1 MNLDR
6 WQLVETLGE
15 PPTWSMLTSGTTP
28 REWTSYERAI
38 SAQLRPL
45 VVAAHESGRPVDKL
59 LPKSRKPWSEHHF
72 RAVPVLWPG
81 AAPHAVKVWIG
92 ERTPTE
98 ELGVSPF
105 RINARTRRVHSRP
118 DGLGPHFGTEPRE
131 YRGAEPYQLVERFDT
146 ALDLV
151 AALNRSEPG
160 SRWSG
165 IATIRSETGPRSLL
179 IATRNETDD
188 RFQWRGVSI
197 DVTDSVAPQPKSL
210 EATTLELL
218 RETQPGLYLAV
229 IDTAQARPVRWV
241 SEPLP
246 GLRWRGVDD
255 RDIPHPEDRV
265 RILEV
270 RERILR
276 GARSAVLP
284 GLRLATE
291 SGGWLVADVE
301 VSPLP
306 GAPGDGAP
314 LFVLA
319 QVRLAPAQERDSG
332 QFEGQ

>member
-1 MNLDR
+1 MILDR

-15 PPTWSMLTSGTTP
+15 AHTWSMLTSGTTP

-45 VVAAHESGRPVDKL
+45 VVAAHDSGEPIDKV
-59 LPKSRKPWSEHHF
+59 LPKSRKPWSEHRF
-72 RAVPVLWPG
+72 RAVPVVWPG
-81 AAPHAVKVWIG
+81 SAPHAVKVWVG
-92 ERTPTE
+92 RQAPTE

-105 RINARTRRVHSRP
+105 RIDARTRRVSSRP
-118 DGLGPHFGTEPRE
+118 GGLGAHFGAEPRE
-131 YRGAEPYQLVERFDT
+131 YRGAEPYQLVERFDG

-165 IATIRSETGPRSLL
+165 IATIRSGIGPRSML

-197 DVTDSVAPQPKSL
+197 DVTDSIAPQPKSL

-218 RETQPGLYLAV
+218 RDTQPGLYLAI
-229 IDTAQARPVRWV
+229 IDTVQARPVRWV
-241 SEPLP
+241 TEPLP
-246 GLRWRGVDD
+246 GVRWHRVDD

-270 RERILR
+270 REQILA
-276 GARSAVLP
+276 GATNATLP

-291 SGGWLVADVE
+291 WGGWLVADVE

-306 GAPGDGAP
+306 GAPGDGTP

-319 QVRLAPAQERDSG
+319 QVRLAPG
-332 QFEGQ
+332 QSEG